1 MALSQRYRFSTK
13 STLTLVQKLP
23 SLEVDRTFEVLSDQ
37 STSAPSRPVPISSHP
52 LDSPYLPAQ
61 PKKKSK
67 NHRVY
72 HNHHKSKHTKSKSS
86 NKLIPTLKTL
96 PTTVYCAGFAKVLTA
111 DQLKHILSDHFGAV
125 DDVLLNL
132 DHAGRSKGSGFAVF
146 ASEESANL
154 ALGCTQEYLDGCRI
168 IILPFKGRTKQSAS
182 FALASRDPQS
192 PQVSKRSSRMWGCER
207 TREQNLSDRNIR
219 FNIGSNPN
227 AARVPTIAMGQTV
240 CRVN

>member
-1 MALSQRYRFSTK
+1 MALSQRYRHSTK
-13 STLTLVQKLP
+13 STLTVVQKLP
-23 SLEVDRTFEVLSDQ
+23 RLEVGRTFEVLSDH
-37 STSAPSRPVPISSHP
+37 STSAPSRPAPICSHP
-52 LDSPYLPAQ
+52 LDSPYLSVQ
-61 PKKKSK
+61 PKKKSQ
-67 NHRVY
+67 NLRVR
-72 HNHHKSKHTKSKSS
+72 HNPSKSKHTKPKSS
-86 NKLIPTLKTL
+86 HKLIPTLKSL

-132 DHAGRSKGSGFAVF
+132 DHAGCSKGSGFAIF
-146 ASEESANL
+146 ASEASANL
-154 ALGCTQEYLDGCRI
+154 ALECTQEYLNGCRI

-192 PQVSKRSSRMWGCER
+192 PAVSKRDSRMWGCER

-219 FNIGSNPN
+219 FNIGPNPN
-227 AARVPTIAMGQTV
+227 AATVCTIAMAQTF